1 MDEEELQSVYAWV
14 DEVPLSRPKKNIARD
29 FCDGV
34 LVAEVVKHHIPKMV
48 ELHNYSAANSMDRKM
63 YNWNTLN
70 QRVFKKIGLKVPKKD
85 FEDISNAKT
94 GCIETFL
101 RNLMEKI
108 EAYKEGHGYEHTP
121 SAAPASG
128 KPEKRAGRQAHPSDH
143 EYDARR
149 AAYESN
155 HPPSVK
161 ELQQEMKKL
170 GYDDEGEYD
179 EGEGDELQ
187 HEIDTSILVEKEQT
201 IQELRETVEILET
214 KVRKLEQLVRLKDTK
229 IHTLQQKLQT
239 SQH

>member
-121 SAAPASG
+121 STTEFMHDCFSIFCYFQLLVYVFFHFRF
-128 KPEKRAGRQAHPSDH
+128 EHSHLFLCVGR
-143 EYDARR
+143 
-149 AAYESN
+149 
-155 HPPSVK
+155 
-161 ELQQEMKKL
+161 
-170 GYDDEGEYD
+170 
-179 EGEGDELQ
+179 
-187 HEIDTSILVEKEQT
+187 
-201 IQELRETVEILET
+201 
-214 KVRKLEQLVRLKDTK
+214 
-229 IHTLQQKLQT
+229 HTLVCVFTYVQQVLHLQVENQKSELAGKLIHLTT
-239 SQH
+239 STMRDGLLTNPITLLR